1 MMKAIFKTIVACSV
15 GLVLAGCAKEYD
27 DSALKNDVNSL
38 KSQIEQIQNSIRS
51 LNGQVTGLT
60 ETIEQWKKGG
70 YVESIQELADKSGYT
85 ITFTGGKTVTLYHGS
100 KGDKGDP
107 GTPGTPGDP
116 GAPGQNGTN
125 GHDGQDGQDGKTPSL
140 KLDTDGIFYW
150 AIDGEFIL
158 VDGQKVPATVAPVF
172 SINQDGDLIMT
183 IGDKQTNLG
192 HVQGD
197 SGAAGDSLFEKI
209 EPGKD
214 VVVFTLKGGDTFSIP
229 IAKAFKLVIDQPEQE
244 VTAGQKLEIA
254 YTVQN
259 GNENTVVDCFAAGNY
274 TAKIADGKV
283 VVGVPDPVV
292 DGQVLVWA
300 QNDYGLFSMVKLTF
314 TVKAEVVVVT
324 PETDYQTLPG
334 EGGTFDINLTSNVD
348 VDVKLPEE
356 ATWLKAVMTRADYK
370 LALTFEENTTGAP
383 REAEIDIVRTDN
395 GDTVQKI
402 KVIQLATTTPDPD
415 PASPG
420 DVLWA
425 ETWTGGEANA
435 SPEKYTQTGTTVYGG
450 LHVNY
455 ASTSPGSNTKIYVD
469 EQMNGTDV
477 QENLL
482 LSKAKNGENG
492 TWTISGIPAAAAQA
506 AKLTFKV
513 NAKRSLDVTSPTEG
527 VTVGEKVIGTET
539 AKPYTISYD
548 ITIAE
553 GVKKFNLVFTNSDS
567 SNIRLD
573 DLQVAVAGG
582 EAEKVLTLERV
593 WGFYKEGTTPWY
605 DTSNITAVAIAH
617 PDGYGMARGL
627 AMDDEFIYLPKASA
641 YANVAAVSIA
651 DKTVQ
656 KALNKSGVAGGSTFA
671 TSFVRMIKNTDA
683 SVNGGK
689 DILLLC
695 NLTSTDS
702 DANQLKLYA
711 YKDGVDAAP
720 TKIAAFCWDSANN
733 VNDWRRY
740 GDRFFVE
747 GDWSNAKVYFP
758 SFNANKTVVLSIAN
772 GERTAVTQIAA
783 GAANSPDGIKDI
795 TVYPG
800 DNKLFLTNGSIANL
814 VAPTGGKS
822 NGWDEYS
829 LSASS
834 SEAVGT
840 WGYNFFEFNGKKYI
854 AYARIIG
861 ETKAQ
866 IEIVEDKGDLL
877 TSLSAKEGLM
887 VSPIHDATDLDKE
900 VATGNAADCCVRVI
914 GEEVYIAALTRDG
927 GFVLDKLYLK

>member
-1 MMKAIFKTIVACSV
+1 MKTIFKTILACSV

-27 DSALKNDVNSL
+27 DSALQNDVKNL
-38 KSQIEQIQNSIRS
+38 KSQIEQIQNDIRS
-51 LNGQVTGLT
+51 LNGQITGLK

-70 YVESIQELADKSGYT
+70 YVENIQELADKTGYT
-85 ITFTGGKTVTLYHGS
+85 ITFVGGKTVTLYHGT
-100 KGDKGDP
+100 KGENGQ
-107 GTPGTPGDP
+107 
-116 GAPGQNGTN
+116 APT
-125 GHDGQDGQDGKTPSL
+125 L
-140 KLDTDGIFYW
+140 KADTDGNFYW
-150 AIDGEFIL
+150 AMDGEFIL
-158 VDGQKVPATVAPVF
+158 VDGKKVPAAVAPVF
-172 SINQDGDLIMT
+172 SVNADGDLIMT
-183 IGDKQTNLG
+183 LSGKETNLG
-192 HVQGD
+192 HVQGTP
-197 SGAAGDSLFEKI
+197 GPAGESLFEKI
-209 EPGKD
+209 EPGENT
-214 VVVFTLKGGDTFSIP
+214 VVFTLKGGETFTIP
-229 IAKAFKLVIDQPEQE
+229 VAKAFKLVIAQPEQE
-244 VTAGQKLEIA
+244 VTAGQKLEIE

-259 GNENTVVDCFAAGNY
+259 GNESTVVDCFAGGNY

-283 VVGVPDPVV
+283 IVTVPDPVT

-300 QNDYGLFSMVKLTF
+300 QNEQGLFSMVKLSF
-314 TVKAEVVVVT
+314 TVRAEVVIIT
-324 PETDYQTLPG
+324 PETSYQTLPA
-334 EGGTFDINLTSNVD
+334 EAGTFDVNLTSNVD
-348 VDVKLPEE
+348 VDVKLPED
-356 ATWLKAVMTRADYK
+356 AAWLKAVMTKAAYT
-370 LALTFEENTTGAP
+370 LALSFEENTTGEP
-383 REAEIDIVRTDN
+383 REAEIDIVRVDN
-395 GDTVQKI
+395 GASVQKI
-402 KVIQLATTTPDPD
+402 KVIQLATLAPDPD
-415 PASPG
+415 PAQPG

-553 GVKKFNLVFTNSDS
+553 GVKKFNLVFTNSDG

-605 DTSNITAVAIAH
+605 DTSNITAVSIAH

-627 AMDDEFIYLPKASA
+627 AMDDEFIYLPKASG

-758 SFNANKTVVLSIAN
+758 SFDGNKIVALSIAN
-772 GERTAVTQIAA
+772 GARTAVTQMAA
-783 GAANSPDGIKDI
+783 GASNPGGIKDL

-800 DNKLFLTNGSIANL
+800 DNKLFLTNNAIANL

-829 LSASS
+829 LNASS

-840 WGYNFFEFNGKKYI
+840 WGYNFFELGGKKYI
-854 AYARIIG
+854 AYARLIG

-866 IEIVEDKGDLL
+866 IEIIEDKGDLL
-877 TSLSAKEGLM
+877 SSLSAKEGLM

-900 VATGNAADCCVRVI
+900 VATGNLADCCVRVI
-914 GEEVYIAALTRDG
+914 GDEVYIAALTRDG
-927 GFVLDKLYLK
+927 GCVLDKLYMK